1 MLLMYNTDTDECAL
15 RMFECGERYACNNTE
30 GSYECVCRPGYELS
44 ADKESCEGNL
54 NSCKVRF
61 YSCRSGCRFEINNI
75 YASLQILHTYF
86 ESRIFF
92 RKLFICFLRWLFI

>member
-1 MLLMYNTDTDECAL
+1 MYNTDTDECAL

-54 NSCKVRF
+54 NSCKMRL
-61 YSCRSGCRFEINNI
+61 YSCRSGCRFESKNI
-75 YASLQILHTYF
+75 YASLQILHTYLNHIF
-86 ESRIFF
+86 FF
-92 RKLFICFLRWLFI
+92 RKLYLFFSSLVYLFS